1 MAHLPNCTKIRHPDG
16 CLIKADSHR
25 RRPIYALRLAALGP
39 CAEGGRKGGI
49 EMNPKGRFTKSIT
62 TILQL
67 NVVKYNEIYGN
78 LFTGPAR

>member
-1 MAHLPNCTKIRHPDG
+1 
-16 CLIKADSHR
+16 
-25 RRPIYALRLAALGP
+25 
-39 CAEGGRKGGI
+39 
-49 EMNPKGRFTKSIT
+49 MNPKGRFTKSIT